1 MRRLDGIYE
10 SALPPHKNALWLDK
24 GVAKY
29 YRNGKWITIIAE
41 DADTNVSW
49 DNVSGKPEFASV
61 ATSGSYNDLTDKPTI
76 PAAQVNS
83 DWNATSGV
91 SQILNKP
98 TLAIVATSGSYNDL
112 SDKPNI
118 PAAYVLPA
126 ATISTI
132 GGVKKATNVD
142 NLATGAELAT
152 VVTKVNAIL
161 SALKV
166 ADIMVED
173 AN

>member
-1 MRRLDGIYE
+1 MKTLRTLKK
-10 SALPPHKNALWLDK
+10 SPNAPDINSVWLYK
-24 GVAKY
+24 GTMKY
-29 YRNGKWITIIAE
+29 FNNGEWETIGGGVTSVDWDDIT
-41 DADTNVSW
+41 
-49 DNVSGKPEFASV
+49 
-61 ATSGSYNDLTDKPTI
+61 
-76 PAAQVNS
+76 
-83 DWNATSGV
+83 
-91 SQILNKP
+91 NKP
-98 TLAIVATSGSYNDL
+98 DFATVATSGSYNDL
-112 SDKPNI
+112 SDKPTI
-118 PAAYVLPA
+118 PPAYTLPA

>member
-29 YRNGKWITIIAE
+29 YRNGKWVTIIAE

-49 DNVSGKPEFASV
+49 DNVSGKPEFAS
-61 ATSGSYNDLTDKPTI
+61 
-76 PAAQVNS
+76 
-83 DWNATSGV
+83 
-91 SQILNKP
+91 
-98 TLAIVATSGSYNDL
+98 VATSGSYNDL